1 MSDVKN
7 CVVTL
12 GLHFISGDGQ
22 IRFVFS
28 GIFLTP
34 EAKGSNT
41 LSMLPSFLLLYL
53 IFVSVTLMMCFCF
66 MFVFDIHVAFVL
78 LSV

>member
-1 MSDVKN
+1 MSDVKH

-41 LSMLPSFLLLYL
+41 LMLPSFLLLYL

-66 MFVFDIHVAFVL
+66 MFVFDINAAFVL